1 MINFEMNNHNTPVK
15 AKHRK
20 FMSEKK
26 MSNYTNSRFLRT
38 YNQGTDLS
46 EIPMSESRM
55 VSDPKNMN
63 MQVSQVSMVTQD
75 RLEVESSQKVMDTI
89 EDTEQMKHRFGM
101 QGETSIVEIQGDQV
115 GDFMGGHL
123 GSNQK
128 GSREIISK
136 IKVSPP
142 SKKENYEMGK
152 DQSEY
157 KTNSCD
163 TEDIQDEIQ
172 SSMIRAIGLLNETEG
187 LSSPNRARFMSRHG
201 REEAT
206 GDFRSRFYT
215 NVDRVQIKDDFRN
228 SGDSYRS
235 VNRYQES
242 EV

>member
-1 MINFEMNNHNTPVK
+1 
-15 AKHRK
+15 
-20 FMSEKK
+20 MSEKK
-26 MSNYTNSRFLRT
+26 MSNFKDSRFLRT

-55 VSDPKNMN
+55 VSDPKNMK
-63 MQVSQVSMVTQD
+63 MLESQVSMVTQD
-75 RLEVESSQKVMDTI
+75 RLEVESSLKVMETI

-101 QGETSIVEIQGDQV
+101 QGETSIVEIEGDKV

-128 GSREIISK
+128 GSREKISQ

-163 TEDIQDEIQ
+163 SDDIQDEIQ
-172 SSMIRAIGLLNETEG
+172 SSMIRAIGLLNETE
-187 LSSPNRARFMSRHG
+187 LPRSPSRARFMSKHG
-201 REEAT
+201 REEAP

-215 NVDRVQIKDDFRN
+215 NVDRVQVKDDFRN
-228 SGDSYRS
+228 SGDSYLS
-235 VNRYQES
+235 GNQYQGS
-242 EV
+242 EVSFGS